1 MVTKNKTARGRLMK
15 GLGVAAVAAMA
26 LAGCAN
32 GGTST
37 GDGGESAAEGEVFE
51 FTLANGALEG
61 TPHAAIMNAY
71 LDLVEEKSE
80 GRITFERTA
89 FEALC
94 SVAEVVDCVR
104 DGRADIGATVPDY
117 TPQLFP
123 SLSVVGI
130 PFQNTDIQA
139 TTEAL
144 YEMHTTYEPVMQQFE
159 QNGLQYVATW
169 PVGTMFIG
177 SKEPIESVADFEG
190 LRGRASGP
198 VTQATLENAGMS
210 INAITAP
217 ETYESLQR
225 GVIDTVAA
233 ALDFAVNYKVNELLP
248 HWTDPGMG
256 QYSSYGMWWS
266 TEAYDSLPDDLKAVV
281 DEATAELNGGT
292 AIETYNETIGEVC
305 EGMLSATTV
314 ESFTRWDESATQEWR
329 DAVGSSA
336 DELWVETAEGYGM
349 QNAQDYL
356 DEYKSTYDSLVSPD
370 NPQDAAVDCVDR
382 WQEQNG

>member
-1 MVTKNKTARGRLMK
+1 MVKSNSAIRGRFVK
-15 GLGVAAVAAMA
+15 GLSVAAVAVLA
-26 LAGCAN
+26 LAGCAG
-32 GGTST
+32 GGTS
-37 GDGGESAAEGEVFE
+37 GGGADEGGAEGEVFE

-80 GRITFERTA
+80 GRITFERTS
-89 FEALC
+89 FEAIC
-94 SVAEVVDCVR
+94 SMAEVVDCVR

-123 SLSVVGI
+123 SVSVVGI
-130 PFQNTDIQA
+130 PFQNTDVQA

-159 QNGLQYVATW
+159 QNGLEYVATW

-177 SKEPIESVADFEG
+177 SKEPVENLADLEG

-198 VTQATLENAGMS
+198 VMQATLENAGMS
-210 INAITAP
+210 INAITAA

-225 GVIDTVAA
+225 GVIDSVAA
-233 ALDFAVNYKVNELLP
+233 ALDFGVNYKVNELLP
-248 HWTDPGMG
+248 HWTDTGIG

-266 TEAYDSLPDDLKAVV
+266 ADAYNTLPDDLKTVV
-281 DEATAELNGGT
+281 DEATAELNGGS
-292 AIETYNETIGEVC
+292 AIETYNEAMVQVC
-305 EGMLSATTV
+305 DDMLAATTV
-314 ESFTRWDESATQEWR
+314 ESFTRWEESATQEWR
-329 DAVGSSA
+329 DEVGSSA
-336 DELWVETAEGYGM
+336 DDLWVETAEGYGM

-370 NPQDAAVDCVDR
+370 NPQDAAIDCVDQ